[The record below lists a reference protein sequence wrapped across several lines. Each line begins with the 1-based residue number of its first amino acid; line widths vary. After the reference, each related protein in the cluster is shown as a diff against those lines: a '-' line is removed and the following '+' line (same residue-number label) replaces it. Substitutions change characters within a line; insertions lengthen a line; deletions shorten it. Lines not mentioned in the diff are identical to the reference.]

1 MRKAL
6 LVAMLV
12 LAALGWYVAPSRGTR
27 TDDRQLEAIVG
38 TNDGFDIG
46 LFFPNGERVVT
57 LPPGTYTIVV
67 HDRSAIH
74 DFHLASNF
82 DSRVNFRTDVP
93 FVGDQTFTAT
103 FRPETEY
110 AYACE
115 PHFQSMNGHFRTL
128 ADPSATATTTTT
140 PAPAAPLV
148 HATLASSGAVSLAP
162 KGVRA
167 GKVRI
172 AVVDRSARAG
182 LRLSG
187 PGVSRRTSA
196 TFVGRRTWTVML
208 APGAYRVAGAA
219 GHAAGILTAR

>member
-1 MRKAL
+1 MSCSRRTADATVAGMRKPL
-6 LVAMLV
+6 LVVMLV
-12 LAALGWYVAPSRGTR
+12 VAALGWYVAPSRGTR
-27 TDDRQLEAIVG
+27 TDDHQLEAIVG

-46 LFFPNGERVVT
+46 LFFANGERVVT

-82 DSRVNFRTDVP
+82 DSTVNFRTDVP
-93 FVGDQTFTAT
+93 FVGDQTFTVT
-103 FRPETEY
+103 FRSDTEY

-115 PHFQSMNGHFRTL
+115 PHFQTMNGHFRTL
-128 ADPSATATTTTT
+128 ADPGATTSTTTTTT
-140 PAPAAPLV
+140 PAPALPLV
-148 HATLASSGAVSLAP
+148 HATLAASGGVSLAP
-162 KGVRA
+162 KAVRA

-187 PGVSRRTSA
+187 
-196 TFVGRRTWTVML
+196 
-208 APGAYRVAGAA
+208 
-219 GHAAGILTAR
+219 